1 MTERAP
7 IRAVV
12 RTAVHAQAV
21 TCCVCQCGELL
32 LGASPIEG
40 MRCRNKRCTPSG
52 PRWYSKADIDAAM
65 RAAEQIAQPKE
76 AA

>member
-1 MTERAP
+1 MTDRLTL
-7 IRAVV
+7 RAVV
-12 RTAVHAQAV
+12 RTAVHGQAV

-32 LGASPIEG
+32 RPVTDGSG
-40 MRCRNKRCTPSG
+40 VRCTTRHCR
-52 PRWYSKADIDAAM
+52 RWYSKADIDAAM